1 MATVALITEEG
12 AAHQQPYRDAIRDID
27 LIERA
32 ELMDPGGTT
41 LAVSAEAI
49 GSKAGGR
56 HTTIDSLLAAG
67 KPDMAI
73 VTMIAAHAPD
83 VIRPLL
89 DAGVHVLAEKPA
101 CVRVA
106 DFEALASLAD
116 AKGAYLMLAL
126 CNRLSPAVEDARQI
140 IQNDGIGDLYAV
152 RAVQV
157 DDQTRIQRRLGDP
170 DWTFQKKLAGGGHLS
185 WLGIHR
191 LDMLSFIVGEDV
203 VEVSA
208 MTSVAG
214 GAPIDVEDLGIVTL
228 KFAGGALG
236 VLFSGYLM
244 DQKGH
249 NGFTVYGSHGWVRAH
264 EGEADALE
272 WRSIAPA
279 MAGANDRRFEYG
291 GRGGGYTTWVDGT
304 LRACLGK
311 IDPPITAA
319 DGVKVLRVVHAAYE
333 SAESGRR
340 VVL

>member
-12 AAHQQPYRDAIRDID
+12 AAHQQPYRDAIRDLD
-27 LIERA
+27 LIDQA
-32 ELMDPGGTT
+32 ELLDPGGTT
-41 LAVSAEAI
+41 FGASVDTI
-49 GSKAGGR
+49 GSKAGGT
-56 HTTIDSLLAAG
+56 HTSVDSLLAAG

-89 DAGVHVLAEKPA
+89 EAGVHVMAEKPA
-101 CVRVA
+101 CVNA
-106 DFEALASLAD
+106 DDFEELAGVAE
-116 AKGAYLMLAL
+116 ANGAHLMLAL
-126 CNRLSPAVEDARQI
+126 ANRISPSVEDARRI

-170 DWTFQKKLAGGGHLS
+170 DWTFQKRLAGGGHLS

-191 LDMLSFIVGEDV
+191 LDMLTYLVGEDIT
-203 VEVSA
+203 EVTA
-208 MTSVAG
+208 MTAVAG
-214 GAPIDVEDLGIVTL
+214 GAPIDVEDLGIVTF
-228 KFAGGALG
+228 KFAGGSLG

-249 NGFTVYGSHGWVRAH
+249 NGFTVYGSEGWLRAH

-272 WRSIAPA
+272 WRSISSA
-279 MAGANDRRFEYG
+279 MVGSNDRRFEYD
-291 GRGGGYTTWVDGT
+291 GRGGGYTPWVDCT
-304 LRACLGK
+304 LRACLGE
-311 IDPPITAA
+311 IDAPITAA

-333 SAESGRR
+333 SAESGCR

>member
-32 ELMDPGGTT
+32 ELMDPGGSTFGDS
-41 LAVSAEAI
+41 VAI
-49 GSKAGGR
+49 VGAKAGGT
-56 HTTIDSLLAAG
+56 HTTVDSLLEAG

-89 DAGVHVLAEKPA
+89 EAGVHVMAEKPA
-101 CVRVA
+101 CVNVGQ
-106 DFEALASLAD
+106 FEELAGLAD
-116 AKGAYLMLAL
+116 ANGAHLMLAL
-126 CNRLSPAVEDARQI
+126 ANRISPSVEDARRI
-140 IQNDGIGDLYAV
+140 IQSDGIGDLYAV

-157 DDQTRIQRRLGDP
+157 DDQTRIQLRLDDP
-170 DWTFQKKLAGGGHLS
+170 DWTFQKSLAGGGHLS

-191 LDMLSFIVGEDV
+191 LDMLSYLVGEDI

-208 MTSVAG
+208 MTAVAG
-214 GAPIDVEDLGIVTL
+214 GAPIDVEDLGIVTF

-249 NGFTVYGSHGWVRAH
+249 NGFTVYGSEGWVRAH

-272 WRSIAPA
+272 WRSISSA
-279 MAGANDRRFEYG
+279 MVGCNDRRFEYD
-291 GRGGGYTTWVDGT
+291 GRGSGYLAWVERT
-304 LRACLGK
+304 LQACLGE
-311 IDPPITAA
+311 IDPPITAD
-319 DGVKVLRVVHAAYE
+319 DGVKVLRVVHAAYA
-333 SAESGRR
+333 SAESGSS
-340 VVL
+340 VTL